1 MYTCI
6 TLYYYTHC
14 TFEQMIVQAIC
25 SKEYKACCIEQIAQI
40 LPHCLP
46 LRRATALFQHQIH
59 KKQRYIRWWYI
70 ERFIIE

>member
-14 TFEQMIVQAIC
+14 TFEQMGVHAIC
-25 SKEYKACCIEQIAQI
+25 SKEYKACCIEQIAPI

-46 LRRATALFQHQIH
+46 LRRPTTQPPAPSLQQTKIH
-59 KKQRYIRWWYI
+59 SMVVYRKVYY
-70 ERFIIE
+70 